1 MDAPEPQYPVC
12 DFDPFL
18 VHFPDWSPLPG
29 IRWYGLAY
37 VMGFI
42 VGALLL
48 RLYFKRGR
56 SPLNP
61 DQQMTL
67 MTYIIIGTLVGGRL
81 GYMLLYVPGEF
92 LRNPLLFFKVWDG
105 GMASHG
111 GFIGIYIAVLL
122 FARRVGQTFWSI
134 ADITVTLAPAG
145 LMFGRL
151 ANFINGELWGKIA
164 DVPWAFIFPK
174 SMPAGTPLYLIPP
187 RHPSQLYEA
196 ALEGLCL
203 LVYLQAR
210 FWLSDP
216 KKRPAGSLL
225 GEFFMLYAVGR
236 IFSELFR
243 EPDEGI
249 SLILGL
255 SRGTFYSI
263 LTFVF
268 GLAIVLY
275 ARSRKRQ
282 ESGAPAR

>member
-1 MDAPEPQYPVC
+1 MEPQLQYPVC

-18 VHFPDWSPLPG
+18 IRFPEWMPVPG

-48 RLYFKRGR
+48 RLYYKRGR

-61 DQQMTL
+61 DQQMSL
-67 MTYIIIGTLVGGRL
+67 MTYLIIGTLVGGRL

-92 LRNPLLFFKVWDG
+92 FRNPLLFFKVWDG

-111 GFIGIYIAVLL
+111 GFVGIYLAVLL
-122 FARRVGQTFWSI
+122 YARRVKQSFRFI

-145 LMFGRL
+145 ILFGRL
-151 ANFINGELWGKIA
+151 ANFINGELWGKIT

-174 SMPAGTPLYLIPP
+174 SMEGVPLWQIPP

-196 ALEGLCL
+196 ALEGLFL
-203 LVYLQAR
+203 LVYLQLR
-210 FWLSDP
+210 FWLSNP

-236 IFSELFR
+236 IFCELFR
-243 EPDEGI
+243 EPDGGNI
-249 SLILGL
+249 TLIMGL
-255 SRGTFYSI
+255 SRGTFYSV

-268 GLAIVLY
+268 GLGILLY
-275 ARSRKRQ
+275 ARRRRSKAASKRV
-282 ESGAPAR
+282 

>member
-1 MDAPEPQYPVC
+1 MDAAELQYPVC
-12 DFDPFL
+12 DFDPIL
-18 VHFPDWSPLPG
+18 IHFPEWMPLPG
-29 IRWYGLAY
+29 VRWYGLAY
-37 VMGFI
+37 VMGFV

-61 DQQMTL
+61 EQQMSL

-81 GYMLLYVPGEF
+81 GYMLLYTPGAF
-92 LRNPLLFFKVWDG
+92 FSNPLSFFKVWEG

-111 GFIGIYIAVLL
+111 GFVGIYLGVLL
-122 FARRVGQTFWSI
+122 FSRKVGQSFWKI

-145 LMFGRL
+145 ILFGRV

-164 DVPWAFIFPK
+164 EVPWAFIFPK
-174 SMPAGTPLYLIPP
+174 SMPEGTPLVLIPP

-196 ALEGLCL
+196 FFEGLVL

-210 FWLSDP
+210 FWLTDP
-216 KKRPAGSLL
+216 KKRAPGSLL
-225 GEFFMLYAVGR
+225 GEFFMVYAVGR
-236 IFSELFR
+236 VISELFR

-255 SRGTFYSI
+255 SRGTFYSV
-263 LTFVF
+263 LTFAF
-268 GLAIVLY
+268 GLGVVLY
-275 ARSRKRQ
+275 AQARKRRAA
-282 ESGAPAR
+282 SV